1 MQPQAVAW
9 PPNLVVAYSHPQL
22 LALAQLHPLLVAPLL
37 VLPHRLPLLIHPLLP
52 LGTSGQSLSLVVC

>member
-9 PPNLVVAYSHPQL
+9 PPNLVAVYSHPQL
-22 LALAQLHPLLVAPLL
+22 LALARLQPLLVAPLL

-52 LGTSGQSLSLVVC
+52 LGASGQSLSSVVC